1 VAQYQAM
8 QEKIE
13 MLEDIQTSISQLA
26 EGKGLDHEVA
36 GSMVRDS
43 LKD

>member
-1 VAQYQAM
+1 M

-13 MLEDIQTSISQLA
+13 MLEDIQTSISLLA

-36 GSMVRDS
+36 KSMILES